1 MNEFPRGPTTTSSS
15 ILQKWLWPGLLAN
28 HDGDDDDKNATK
40 QNILRKEKK
49 LCTCV

>member
-49 LCTCV
+49 LCTYV